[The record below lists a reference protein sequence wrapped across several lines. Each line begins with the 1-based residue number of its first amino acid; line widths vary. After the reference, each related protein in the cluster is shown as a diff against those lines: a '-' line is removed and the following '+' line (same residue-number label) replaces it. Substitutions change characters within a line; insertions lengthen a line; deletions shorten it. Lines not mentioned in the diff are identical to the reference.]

1 MRLIRSA
8 AIAAT
13 LAIAIAATLP
23 SPAFGKDRAQVW
35 KGDLPIRQPWLRDH
49 MPDEALVYFRVPH
62 ILGLLSTPKGN
73 AMDPALRST
82 AHVENL
88 TKIKKG
94 ISENVLNQIPMF
106 ADLRVRLFEEHLRSP
121 VEIAAF
127 MAPAP
132 SALIAFNLDLESNDA
147 LYEIFEV
154 FALISPN
161 FALEG
166 PLDDQGIGT
175 INGPGIPL
183 FLKFNADSG
192 LMLINGGPAVTRES
206 FVALIDAVAGENQH
220 RMATME
226 QDIDES
232 GQGLF
237 FWIDSEQAMPA
248 LQAFLPP
255 EQLADLN
262 ELGLNNVRAA
272 ALGWGVSNGKGRLA
286 IVADVPTENNRDF
299 LPYVNNKLSAKSV
312 GNPDGLFLISVPTAS
327 EFSRIEA
334 LSLQS
339 ASIESREDWVK
350 GKASFHELAGVS
362 IEELLGA
369 IGPEVMMIFDAAG
382 DYAAMRL
389 RDRKMWDEMLSH
401 ISQQSGIS
409 PDEKRI
415 DGNTY
420 YHWSAPGNFG
430 MNDALAEKDAGWLAS
445 LMQNQR
451 DHIYW
456 TIDGD
461 FLYAASVPQPLIERA
476 AKGASTDIGKWLADE
491 QRIDATSAVLS
502 MTGTNRKLPKR
513 FYAVYIEVLQFLADI
528 SKTEIDIWSMP
539 TAAQLDLPDTGAV
552 AFTVNLGNPNV
563 SAELMFENNPFEILF
578 GGGATSV
585 AAVGIMAAIA
595 VPAYQD
601 YTVRAKVS
609 EGFNLSGGLKA
620 RITEFYR
627 ENGRFPDEEEA
638 AEMSINAHAG
648 AHVNAVLVEPDTG
661 TIVVVYIEDALPDGG
676 ELYLEPLVE
685 EGRVTWSCSATIAD
699 KHVPAACRE

>member
-8 AIAAT
+8 AISAT
-13 LAIAIAATLP
+13 LAIVIAAASP
-23 SPAFGKDRAQVW
+23 SPAFGNDKAQAW

-88 TKIKKG
+88 TRIKKG
-94 ISENVLNQIPMF
+94 IAENVLEQIPMF
-106 ADLRVRLFEEHLRSP
+106 ADLRVRLFQEHLRSP

-166 PLDDQGIGT
+166 PLDDQGIGA

-272 ALGWGVSNGKGRLA
+272 AIGWGVSNGKGRLA
-286 IVADVPTENNRDF
+286 IIADIPTENNRDY

-312 GNPDGLFLISVPTAS
+312 GNPDGLFLLSVPTAD
-327 EFSRIEA
+327 E
-334 LSLQS
+334 
-339 ASIESREDWVK
+339 
-350 GKASFHELAGVS
+350 
-362 IEELLGA
+362 
-369 IGPEVMMIFDAAG
+369 
-382 DYAAMRL
+382 
-389 RDRKMWDEMLSH
+389 RD
-401 ISQQSGIS
+401 
-409 PDEKRI
+409 
-415 DGNTY
+415 
-420 YHWSAPGNFG
+420 
-430 MNDALAEKDAGWLAS
+430 
-445 LMQNQR
+445 
-451 DHIYW
+451 
-456 TIDGD
+456 
-461 FLYAASVPQPLIERA
+461 
-476 AKGASTDIGKWLADE
+476 
-491 QRIDATSAVLS
+491 
-502 MTGTNRKLPKR
+502 
-513 FYAVYIEVLQFLADI
+513 
-528 SKTEIDIWSMP
+528 
-539 TAAQLDLPDTGAV
+539 
-552 AFTVNLGNPNV
+552 
-563 SAELMFENNPFEILF
+563 
-578 GGGATSV
+578 
-585 AAVGIMAAIA
+585 VG
-595 VPAYQD
+595 
-601 YTVRAKVS
+601 R
-609 EGFNLSGGLKA
+609 
-620 RITEFYR
+620 
-627 ENGRFPDEEEA
+627 
-638 AEMSINAHAG
+638 
-648 AHVNAVLVEPDTG
+648 
-661 TIVVVYIEDALPDGG
+661 
-676 ELYLEPLVE
+676 
-685 EGRVTWSCSATIAD
+685 
-699 KHVPAACRE
+699 